1 MRRSCNEKGGG
12 QNAKWER
19 SKSNRDGRTGL
30 WSAGHHGGAGDLRF
44 DGIEA
49 VAIAARNRG
58 GAAPPAIVSRRGGHP
73 SAFVCAAFRVCLP
86 GRRRLFFWGPGHSCF
101 MF

>member
-30 WSAGHHGGAGDLRF
+30 WSAGHHGGAGGLRF
-44 DGIEA
+44 GGIET

-58 GAAPPAIVSRRGGHP
+58 GGAPAPKRFKGAGDPPASCWPSFLWCGSGGE
-73 SAFVCAAFRVCLP
+73 RVFIGAL
-86 GRRRLFFWGPGHSCF
+86 GES
-101 MF
+101 